1 MLNRSRTFKKV
12 SNGISF
18 IDANHIFY
26 VERIMAENRRKQG
39 KELRA
44 LPLSLDMLETTTPF
58 GNKWECAECGH
69 EFHYEFGEFIPFKQ
83 LDVDEFEERWTCE
96 VCINKNTNENYS
108 KKENK

>member
-18 IDANHIFY
+18 IDATHIFY
-26 VERIMAENRRKQG
+26 VERIMAENRQKQG

-44 LPLSLDMLETTTPF
+44 LVLPREFRLRKKQLPD
-58 GNKWECAECGH
+58 WECYECDNSF
-69 EFHYEFGEFIPFKQ
+69 EFEFGEIVPVHQ

-96 VCINKNTNENYS
+96 VCINKNTNENYN